1 MNKLLAMMAFA
12 KVAECGSFSLA
23 ARRLDLS
30 VSAITKSVA
39 RLEEELGSQLL
50 NRTTR
55 KVALNEYGREYYAR
69 CKRIFNDIDDADSS
83 IKDAQQMPRGQL
95 RVVMP
100 VSFGRVTFLPR
111 YAEFHRRYPEVVIDL
126 RLSDRP
132 LDIVEEDIDLQILV
146 GELRDSRLKA
156 RLLTFGP
163 RVTVASK
170 EYLELH
176 GAPQRP
182 EELAAHNC
190 VVSRSG
196 SVWSF
201 KEKERHFGV
210 AVQGALR
217 VNGGDA
223 LREAALL
230 GLGIAQSNSWL
241 FQNDIASGQLVSLL
255 GSFAVEG
262 QPISLVYP
270 PTRHVPLKLRV
281 MIDFLLKITNS
292 QNTAVPTERK
302 KAHGDSAPKPARR
315 LVSTKH

>member
-12 KVAECGSFSLA
+12 KVAECGSFSVA

-30 VSAITKSVA
+30 VSAVTKSVA

-83 IKDAQQMPRGQL
+83 IKDAQQLPRGQL

-111 YAEFHRRYPEVVIDL
+111 YAEFHRRYPDVVVDL

-170 EYLELH
+170 AYLEVH
-176 GAPQRP
+176 GVPVRP
-182 EELAAHNC
+182 EDLAAHNC

-196 SVWSF
+196 SAWSF
-201 KEKERHFGV
+201 KEKERRFEV
-210 AVQGALR
+210 VVQGALR

-241 FQNDIASGQLVSLL
+241 FQHDVANGQLVSLL
-255 GSFAVEG
+255 GSFAVAG

-270 PTRHVPLKLRV
+270 PTRHVPLKLRT
-281 MIDFLLKITNS
+281 MIDFLVEITTVPNAAAP
-292 QNTAVPTERK
+292 TARK
-302 KAHGDSAPKPARR
+302 AAQGASADKAARR
-315 LVSTKH
+315 HAGTKR